1 MGQTS
6 PQPPRHVFS
15 RDVTPQCY
23 SSGYMLL
30 DVMGGCQAVAVTLEQ
45 PIKCPRLAVRS
56 TATPIMCLCVSVT
69 VCWTLLHYYAY
80 CLREFQCLQVSIKVL
95 RRLQSKLKCI
105 HPTISLLCLCHFCLR
120 IVVIII
126 ISSMHCHYHYH
137 CYVSQAYF
145 PPSLSLLMLPRP
157 SRYIFPPV
165 PVYFVLRDC
174 FRPELQSTVQ
184 VQIKGLFTEV
194 PLHIQLQQYHLAHQ
208 GSPFLS

>member
-1 MGQTS
+1 MTAQAHGRWDKQALDLHDMFSLAMS
-6 PQPPRHVFS
+6 PRS
-15 RDVTPQCY
+15 VTA
-23 SSGYMLL
+23 GYMLL

-69 VCWTLLHYYAY
+69 VCWTLPHYAY
-80 CLREFQCLQVSIKVL
+80 CLRELQCLQVSIKVL

-120 IVVIII
+120 IVMIII
-126 ISSMHCHYHYH
+126 ISSMHCHYYY

-165 PVYFVLRDC
+165 PVYFVLCDC
-174 FRPELQSTVQ
+174 FRP
-184 VQIKGLFTEV
+184 
-194 PLHIQLQQYHLAHQ
+194 
-208 GSPFLS
+208 

>member
-6 PQPPRHVFS
+6 PRPPRHVFS

-69 VCWTLLHYYAY
+69 VCWTLPHYAY
-80 CLREFQCLQVSIKVL
+80 CLRELQCLQVSIKVQ
-95 RRLQSKLKCI
+95 RRFQSKLKCI
-105 HPTISLLCLCHFCLR
+105 HPTISLLCSCHFCLR
-120 IVVIII
+120 MVIII
-126 ISSMHCHYHYH
+126 VIFSMHYQYY

-157 SRYIFPPV
+157 RRYIFPPV

-174 FRPELQSTVQ
+174 FRS
-184 VQIKGLFTEV
+184 
-194 PLHIQLQQYHLAHQ
+194 
-208 GSPFLS
+208 

>member
-6 PQPPRHVFS
+6 PRPPRHVFS

-69 VCWTLLHYYAY
+69 GCWTLPHYAY
-80 CLREFQCLQVSIKVL
+80 CLRELQCLQVSIKVL

-105 HPTISLLCLCHFCLR
+105 HPTISLLCLCHLCLR
-120 IVVIII
+120 IVIIII
-126 ISSMHCHYHYH
+126 ISSMHCHYHYYH
-137 CYVSQAYF
+137 CCVASLLS
-145 PPSLSLLMLPRP
+145 PSLSLFMLPRP
-157 SRYIFPPV
+157 SRYIFPPS
-165 PVYFVLRDC
+165 PSLLCLTR
-174 FRPELQSTVQ
+174 
-184 VQIKGLFTEV
+184 LFSARAAINGAGTN
-194 PLHIQLQQYHLAHQ
+194 
-208 GSPFLS
+208 

>member
-6 PQPPRHVFS
+6 PRPPRHVFS

-69 VCWTLLHYYAY
+69 VCWTLPHYAY
-80 CLREFQCLQVSIKVL
+80 CLRELQCLQVSIKVL

-120 IVVIII
+120 IVIIII
-126 ISSMHCHYHYH
+126 ISCTCIITYIIIVMCRKLT
-137 CYVSQAYF
+137 F
-145 PPSLSLLMLPRP
+145 PPLCLYSCCQDPGDTS
-157 SRYIFPPV
+157 S
-165 PVYFVLRDC
+165 
-174 FRPELQSTVQ
+174 LQSQ
-184 VQIKGLFTEV
+184 FTLSYAIV
-194 PLHIQLQQYHLAHQ
+194 FGQSCNQRCRYKLKDFLQK
-208 GSPFLS
+208 SPYTFNFSSII

>member
-6 PQPPRHVFS
+6 PRPPRHVFS

-69 VCWTLLHYYAY
+69 VCWTLPHYE
-80 CLREFQCLQVSIKVL
+80 LQCLQVSIKVL

-105 HPTISLLCLCHFCLR
+105 QPTISLLCLCHFCLR
-120 IVVIII
+120 MVLIKIV
-126 ISSMHCHYHYH
+126 SSMHYHYH
-137 CYVSQAYF
+137 YYFCYVSQAYF
-145 PPSLSLLMLPRP
+145 PPLSVFTHAAKTQAIHLPSSPSLLCLTR
-157 SRYIFPPV
+157 
-165 PVYFVLRDC
+165 
-174 FRPELQSTVQ
+174 
-184 VQIKGLFTEV
+184 LFSARVAINGPGTN
-194 PLHIQLQQYHLAHQ
+194 
-208 GSPFLS
+208 

>member
-6 PQPPRHVFS
+6 PRPPRHVFS

-69 VCWTLLHYYAY
+69 VCWTLPHYAY
-80 CLREFQCLQVSIKVL
+80 CLRELQCLQVSIKVL
-95 RRLQSKLKCI
+95 RQLQSKLKCI

-120 IVVIII
+120 IVIIII
-126 ISSMHCHYHYH
+126 ISCTL
-137 CYVSQAYF
+137 
-145 PPSLSLLMLPRP
+145 SLSLLLLCVASLLFPLSVFTHAANTQSIHLP
-157 SRYIFPPV
+157 SQSQFTLSYAIVFGQSCNQQCRYKLKDF
-165 PVYFVLRDC
+165 
-174 FRPELQSTVQ
+174 LQ
-184 VQIKGLFTEV
+184 K
-194 PLHIQLQQYHLAHQ
+194 PLYTFNFSSII
-208 GSPFLS
+208 

>member
-1 MGQTS
+1 M
-6 PQPPRHVFS
+6 
-15 RDVTPQCY
+15 
-23 SSGYMLL
+23 YMVPV

-69 VCWTLLHYYAY
+69 VCWTLPHYAY
-80 CLREFQCLQVSIKVL
+80 CLLELQCLQVSIKVL

-145 PPSLSLLMLPRP
+145 PPLCLYSCCQDPGDTS
-157 SRYIFPPV
+157 SRPV

-174 FRPELQSTVQ
+174 FRP
-184 VQIKGLFTEV
+184 
-194 PLHIQLQQYHLAHQ
+194 
-208 GSPFLS
+208 

>member
-6 PQPPRHVFS
+6 PRPPRHVFS

-69 VCWTLLHYYAY
+69 VCWTLLHYAY
-80 CLREFQCLQVSIKVL
+80 CLRELQSLQVSIKVQ
-95 RRLQSKLKCI
+95 RRFQSKLKCI
-105 HPTISLLCLCHFCLR
+105 HPTISLLCSCHFCLR
-120 IVVIII
+120 MVIII
-126 ISSMHCHYHYH
+126 VIFSMHYQYY

-145 PPSLSLLMLPRP
+145 SPSLSLLMLPRP
-157 SRYIFPPV
+157 SRYIFPP
-165 PVYFVLRDC
+165 
-174 FRPELQSTVQ
+174 
-184 VQIKGLFTEV
+184 
-194 PLHIQLQQYHLAHQ
+194 
-208 GSPFLS
+208 SPSLLCLTRSFSARVAINSAGKN

>member
-6 PQPPRHVFS
+6 PRPPRHVFS

-69 VCWTLLHYYAY
+69 VCWTLLHYAY
-80 CLREFQCLQVSIKVL
+80 CLRELQCLQVSIKVL

-120 IVVIII
+120 IVIIII
-126 ISSMHCHYHYH
+126 ISCTL
-137 CYVSQAYF
+137 
-145 PPSLSLLMLPRP
+145 SLSLLLLCVASLLSPLSVFTHAAKTQAIHLPSSP
-157 SRYIFPPV
+157 SLLCLTR
-165 PVYFVLRDC
+165 
-174 FRPELQSTVQ
+174 
-184 VQIKGLFTEV
+184 LFSARVAINGAGTN
-194 PLHIQLQQYHLAHQ
+194 
-208 GSPFLS
+208 

>member
-6 PQPPRHVFS
+6 PRPPRHVFS

-69 VCWTLLHYYAY
+69 VCWTLPHYAY
-80 CLREFQCLQVSIKVL
+80 CLRELQCLQVSIKVL

-120 IVVIII
+120 IVIIII
-126 ISSMHCHYHYH
+126 ISCTCIITYIIIVMCRKLT
-137 CYVSQAYF
+137 F
-145 PPSLSLLMLPRP
+145 PPLCLYSCCQDPVDTS
-157 SRYIFPPV
+157 SFPV
-165 PVYFVLRDC
+165 LVYFVLRDC

-194 PLHIQLQQYHLAHQ
+194 PLHIQLQQ
-208 GSPFLS
+208 